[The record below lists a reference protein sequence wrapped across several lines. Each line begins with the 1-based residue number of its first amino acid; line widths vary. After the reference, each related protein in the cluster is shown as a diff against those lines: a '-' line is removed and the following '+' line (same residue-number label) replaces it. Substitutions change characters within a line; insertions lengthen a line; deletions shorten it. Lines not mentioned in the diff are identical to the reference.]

1 MSLIA
6 DGRWILCFNYRC
18 VLALKTLSL
27 FNVYAETSCKNG
39 IIYNS
44 TCYKIH
50 RELANWF
57 TAVNRCLSN
66 NGSLAVFDDNITT
79 YFAFNTF
86 LPRGALWIGL
96 IKSWWTWP
104 DAGLYSLQWHQQVC
118 VVFVWL
124 AAIIVELTVVKQNNF
139 WVGFLIHE
147 VHDSNGF
154 PLYIRCYRGPCLAN
168 GYSLINEPSVVR
180 VHLLSPVNC
189 CTFGCRIFSV
199 EVRWPETRW
208 RANFTTLRQ
217 AYVAL
222 RRKVC
227 HIIVSLCRPP
237 QHGCVS
243 IIIVIAPTT
252 SKAP

>member
-1 MSLIA
+1 LFAVFLYIIWNYQQEKGLLNATSPIA
-6 DGRWILCFNYRC
+6 DRRWILCFDYQY

-104 DAGLYSLQWHQQVC
+104 DAGLYSLQWHQQDVC
-118 VVFVWL
+118 
-124 AAIIVELTVVKQNNF
+124 
-139 WVGFLIHE
+139 
-147 VHDSNGF
+147 
-154 PLYIRCYRGPCLAN
+154 
-168 GYSLINEPSVVR
+168 R
-180 VHLLSPVNC
+180 VCMTCSHNSWADC
-189 CTFGCRIFSV
+189 
-199 EVRWPETRW
+199 
-208 RANFTTLRQ
+208 
-217 AYVAL
+217 
-222 RRKVC
+222 
-227 HIIVSLCRPP
+227 
-237 QHGCVS
+237 
-243 IIIVIAPTT
+243 
-252 SKAP
+252 SKAK